1 MIINNQDYTLVFQET
16 ITEIA
21 LTAPRLAAMLKRNGV
36 KARLYV
42 EDTQGHYYVVPQ
54 YQSNNFGQPTPA

>member
-1 MIINNQDYTLVFQET
+1 MIINNQNYTLVFQET

-21 LTAPRLAAMLKRNGV
+21 LSAPRLAAMLQRQGV
-36 KARLYV
+36 KARLFV
-42 EDTQGHYYVVPQ
+42 EDTQGHYYVVEQ

>member
-1 MIINNQDYTLVFQET
+1 MKINNKNYTLVFQET

-21 LTAPRLAAMLKRNGV
+21 LTAPRLASVLKQQGV

-42 EDTQGHYYVVPQ
+42 EDSQGHYYVVPQ

>member
-1 MIINNQDYTLVFQET
+1 MKINNKDYTLVFRET

-21 LTAPRLAAMLKRNGV
+21 MTTPRLASVLKQKSV

-42 EDTQGHYYVVPQ
+42 EDSAGHYFVVEQ